1 MLLRKERRKNAEKY
15 RREKKGSYAAKVMQS
30 VGKGREKRT
39 LLAPS
44 CRSKHHTTTDVLQ
57 ERERKKTKI

>member
-1 MLLRKERRKNAEKY
+1 
-15 RREKKGSYAAKVMQS
+15 MQS

-57 ERERKKTKI
+57 ERERKKNKDIINVR